1 MIAVVRICEV
11 GMSVPVASLLQT
23 QDVGGAL
30 VRMSPEQLAEVYA
43 GGETAAI
50 PHGRARGVAV
60 LFPRTGLAPA
70 LAKVGWFVWQGKI
83 FNATTGTLV
92 NQVIGLH
99 LIPAK
104 LYHGPSWF
112 DDGDA
117 VIIDYKDTSLSFSRI
132 RDEIRLI
139 APDFWLGRS
148 YYRRGE
154 KGSYVL
160 SFGLDFRA

>member
-1 MIAVVRICEV
+1 
-11 GMSVPVASLLQT
+11 MSVSSDVLSTTNDIGSTLL
-23 QDVGGAL
+23 
-30 VRMSPEQLAEVYA
+30 RSSPAQLAELYA
-43 GGETAAI
+43 AGETAPI

-60 LFPRTGLAPA
+60 LFPGSGLSPILGKVAP
-70 LAKVGWFVWQGKI
+70 LIWQGKI
-83 FNATTGTLV
+83 FDSQAGTLV

-117 VIIDYKDTSLSFSRI
+117 VIIDYKDTSASFSRI
-132 RDEIRLI
+132 RDEIRRI
-139 APDFWLGRS
+139 APNFWLGRS
-148 YYRRGE
+148 YYRSRE

-160 SFGLDFRA
+160 SFGLDFNS